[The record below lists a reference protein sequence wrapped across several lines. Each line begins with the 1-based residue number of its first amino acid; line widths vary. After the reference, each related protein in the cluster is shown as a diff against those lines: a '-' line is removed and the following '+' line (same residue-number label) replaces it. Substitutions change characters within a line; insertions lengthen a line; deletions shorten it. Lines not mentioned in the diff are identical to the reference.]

1 MLNGNGADLY
11 YVILDIH
18 YTIQYKSI
26 SSISSISLSL
36 YIYNYIYIYHM
47 HIQYIYIYIIYI
59 IYKVYP
65 SLQKTRAMVPEVTVL
80 KVTPTEVSAGL
91 VRAPN
96 RWVLPET
103 NWEFW
108 SKISCQVKLGRFS
121 LFFWFL
127 RCFFAILMIE
137 IDKLKDFFWDLRTGE
152 IREKW
157 NLRVFF
163 LP

>member
-26 SSISSISLSL
+26 SSLSL
-36 YIYNYIYIYHM
+36 YIYIYISYAHTHIYIY
-47 HIQYIYIYIIYI
+47 YIIYI
-59 IYKVYP
+59 IYIVYP

-80 KVTPTEVSAGL
+80 KVTPTEVSSGL

-108 SKISCQVKLGRFS
+108 SKISCQVKLGRFF
-121 LFFWFL
+121 LFL
-127 RCFFAILMIE
+127 L
-137 IDKLKDFFWDLRTGE
+137 
-152 IREKW
+152 
-157 NLRVFF
+157 VFEMLF
-163 LP
+163 CHPNDRN

>member
-26 SSISSISLSL
+26 SSISSLSL
-36 YIYNYIYIYHM
+36 YIYHM
-47 HIQYIYIYIIYI
+47 HIQYIYIYYTLFT
-59 IYKVYP
+59 YP

-80 KVTPTEVSAGL
+80 KVTPTEVSSGL

-121 LFFWFL
+121 LSFWFL

-152 IREKW
+152 IRENW

-163 LP
+163 AVRN